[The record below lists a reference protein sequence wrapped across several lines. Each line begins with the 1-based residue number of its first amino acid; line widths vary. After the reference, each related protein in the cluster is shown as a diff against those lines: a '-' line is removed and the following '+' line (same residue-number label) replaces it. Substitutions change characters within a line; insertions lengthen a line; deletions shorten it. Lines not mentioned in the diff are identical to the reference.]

1 MAIVPH
7 DLVPRAERAVRRGD
21 LLHALELYEAL
32 LADRPEDER
41 IRQRMDSVRGLL
53 QPSEL
58 IGRRRAEPEDLQVA
72 HGDVGTLS
80 DAEQGEMHASSGR
93 FDEALACYGRAL
105 NKAPKNEL
113 LRERFEELHRL
124 AGPHSLARDDGL
136 DRAEKLDPVTP
147 AAVQKLQALPQDPVR
162 MLEALLERVR
172 VGRRKVLQ
180 NRA

>member
-1 MAIVPH
+1 MAIVPQ
-7 DLVPRAERAVRRGD
+7 DLEMRAERAVRRGD

-58 IGRRRAEPEDLQVA
+58 IGRRRAEPEDLEA
-72 HGDVGTLS
+72 KTGDVGTLS

-93 FDEALACYGRAL
+93 FEEAMACYGRAVD
-105 NKAPKNEL
+105 KAPKNEL
-113 LRERFEELHRL
+113 LRERFEELRRL
-124 AGPHSLARDDGL
+124 AGPRSLARDDGL
-136 DRAEKLDPVTP
+136 ERAEKLDPVTP
-147 AAVQKLQALPQDPVR
+147 AAVPKVLPLPRDPVR
-162 MLEALLERVR
+162 MLEALLERIR
-172 VGRRKVLQ
+172 GSRRKNLA